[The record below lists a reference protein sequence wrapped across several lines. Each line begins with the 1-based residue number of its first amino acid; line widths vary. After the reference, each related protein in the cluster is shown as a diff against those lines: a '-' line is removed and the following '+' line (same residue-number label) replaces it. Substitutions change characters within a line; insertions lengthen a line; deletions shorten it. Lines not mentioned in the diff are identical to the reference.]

1 MSAAAPALRRRA
13 RVRGSAGLTLLEVLI
28 ATGLLSLVMAAAY
41 TSLIAQLRQHAAQML
56 TSETMHAGR
65 SAFDVMAAD
74 LNNAGFGVPMP
85 STPAQAPA
93 LVIAQ
98 PRRLRFW
105 SNTATAHTYLSAAA
119 ALDANAVS
127 VLSTTGIR
135 AGGRVYISDLNR
147 WHLGTVKSVGG
158 TTVRLTGK
166 LAYNF
171 PAGTL
176 VTPVELIT
184 YRVTRGALTRNGRAI
199 IPNVTNLRF
208 TYDSATLA
216 SIRTITAE
224 LSVQARAS
232 AIPGAAR
239 RTITLA
245 SRITPVNLAL

>member
-85 STPAQAPA
+85 ST
-93 LVIAQ
+93 
-98 PRRLRFW
+98 
-105 SNTATAHTYLSAAA
+105 TATAHTYLSAAA

-147 WHLGTVKSVGG
+147 WHLGTVKSVSG